1 MNNILNFFQ
10 NIFIT
15 LIICLF
21 LVMGIRIICESMIEI
36 EAIRN
41 TAKIFMPND
50 NLMLDVPLPI
60 VPEYWVPSDI

>member
-1 MNNILNFFQ
+1 
-10 NIFIT
+10 
-15 LIICLF
+15 
-21 LVMGIRIICESMIEI
+21 MGIRIICESMIEI